1 MSCMHSSRAPF
12 LADNKP
18 LSRAEGESTR
28 ETKKNDCLFAMH
40 ARAHILCVCV
50 CESVLLKIDSG
61 ISRALFIAEKTFN
74 PFNPGCEQRDV

>member
-1 MSCMHSSRAPF
+1 MIVCSPCMHVLIS
-12 LADNKP
+12 
-18 LSRAEGESTR
+18 
-28 ETKKNDCLFAMH
+28 
-40 ARAHILCVCV
+40 CVCV